1 VTQSPTREKS
11 YAFAL
16 RIIDVT
22 KHLQH
27 EKKEYVLTKQML
39 RSGTSVG
46 ANVEEA
52 AAGLSRKDFAAKLS
66 IASKEARET
75 RYWLRLLRDSGY
87 IDAETAGSLLV
98 DCEEL
103 IRMLTS
109 SVKSLQE
116 SGAKSEM
123 TPTPPSRPRE
133 TQDSKLITHNS

>member
-1 VTQSPTREKS
+1 MTQSPTREKS
-11 YAFAL
+11 YTFAL
-16 RIIDVT
+16 RIIDVA
-22 KHLQH
+22 KHLQY
-27 EKKEYVLTKQML
+27 EKKEYVLTKQVL
-39 RSGTSVG
+39 RSGTSIG

-87 IDAETAGSLLV
+87 IDQETAGSLLV

-103 IRMLTS
+103 VRMLTS

-116 SGAKSEM
+116 SGAKSET
-123 TPTPPSRPRE
+123 TPTARRRAGAN
-133 TQDSKLITHNS
+133 SKLKTQNS